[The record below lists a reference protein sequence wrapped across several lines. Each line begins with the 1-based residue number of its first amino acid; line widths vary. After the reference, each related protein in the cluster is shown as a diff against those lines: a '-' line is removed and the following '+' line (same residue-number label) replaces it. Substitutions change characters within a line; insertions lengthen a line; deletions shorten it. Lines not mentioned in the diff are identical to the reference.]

1 MRTSDGV
8 ASAQR
13 ALVAQSANKKK
24 IGSRSFDP
32 VKEMVKLDMQIVEGQ
47 ERETT
52 ARSENEQAYKEYE
65 NLRWKTSHY
74 WQPGEYE

>member
-13 ALVAQSANKKK
+13 ALVAQSPDKRKL
-24 IGSRSFDP
+24 GSRSFDP
-32 VKEMVKLDMQIVEGQ
+32 EREMVKLDMQIVEGQ
-47 ERETT
+47 ERETA
-52 ARSENEQAYKEYE
+52 ARSENERAYKEYE